1 MSAPVFNNR
10 PTSTL
15 PELQRAVFEFS
26 SNVTRVAGGVVISGV
41 SVGTSDTKVAHGL
54 GAVPAAVLVMPRA
67 DARVWESA
75 TATTTQVT
83 LRASA
88 AVTCTVLVIP

>member
-1 MSAPVFNNR
+1 MPAPSFPDR

-15 PELQRAVFEFS
+15 PELQRAVAEFAM
-26 SNVTRVAGGVVISGV
+26 NVTRVAGATVITGI

-54 GAVPAAVLVMPRA
+54 GAVPAGVFVMPKA
-67 DARVWESA
+67 DARVWQPAAA
-75 TATTTQVT
+75 TSSQVT

-88 AVTCTVLVIP
+88 AVTCDLLVVP